1 MDSSNIKIHDTAIQE
16 DPLQKPDVF
25 FKKNPELKF
34 EQLAQDADFKVE
46 KMASL
51 CGISE
56 RQLERIFKRKFGC
69 TPREK
74 LRSLQ
79 CQLAKEL
86 IAQGYSNKA
95 VVAELR
101 FASQSQ
107 FCRQFKRVF
116 SASPQTFAPT
126 YRFKLMIASSNN
138 PAIPG

>member
-1 MDSSNIKIHDTAIQE
+1 MK
-16 DPLQKPDVF
+16 L
-25 FKKNPELKF
+25 

-56 RQLERIFKRKFGC
+56 RQLERIFKRNFGC

-95 VVAELR
+95 VVAELK

-126 YRFKLMIASSNN
+126 YRFKLMIASSEN
-138 PAIPG
+138 PAVPG